1 MKKFAGGLVLLAVL
15 SACTSI
21 AVPTRS
27 EIAQNQFGP
36 EAEICLCVYK
46 DTGVSQESAQSILSA
61 IREEF
66 APMGLNVK
74 IPWIRDWERPA
85 FSQKGITRDVA
96 YRPLEAPCDRILAL
110 VGRDARDFLWGA
122 LMPEILGAVETRTN
136 TKGYVV
142 AEVGSLN
149 QIMTFESP
157 SSAAVH
163 EFYHMLGC
171 GHDHSREETIRR
183 VRRIKKLAVRNRLK
197 GSDFFPSMT
206 EKGRVY
212 LSRAAVDRRF
222 GIRHPAVAERTG
234 RGIELVKTDAAVP
247 PGRVF
252 PAAVG
257 KE

>member
-1 MKKFAGGLVLLAVL
+1 M
-15 SACTSI
+15 
-21 AVPTRS
+21 
-27 EIAQNQFGP
+27 QNIIVQIY
-36 EAEICLCVYK
+36 EVQ
-46 DTGVSQESAQSILSA
+46 D
-61 IREEF
+61 
-66 APMGLNVK
+66 
-74 IPWIRDWERPA
+74 
-85 FSQKGITRDVA
+85 
-96 YRPLEAPCDRILAL
+96 PLEAESLVEIGVDRIGS
-110 VGRDARDFLWGA
+110 V
-122 LMPEILGAVETRTN
+122 IVSETDW
-136 TKGYVV
+136 KIPGVK
-142 AEVGSLN
+142 
-149 QIMTFESP
+149 
-157 SSAAVH
+157 
-163 EFYHMLGC
+163 
-171 GHDHSREETIRR
+171 ETIRR